1 MYIYISLYVHT
12 YIYIYIYIIYIY
24 YIIPTL
30 HIASV
35 RFEHYECRRS
45 LVTTYVCLYIRQCV
59 YTLWQ

>member
-1 MYIYISLYVHT
+1 MCVYIYKFIYA
-12 YIYIYIYIIYIY
+12 YIYIYIIYIY

-35 RFEHYECRRS
+35 RFENYECRRS
-45 LVTTYVCLYIRQCV
+45 LVTTYVCLYIKQCV